1 MKKQKIV
8 KNQRDFDRIIKTGT
22 LIKNNSYIIYYENN
36 EFLYNKFGVS
46 VGKKLGNA
54 VFRNKYK
61 RKIRSIIDNNE
72 LNFNK
77 NKNFIIILKGMREE
91 KDYHQLE
98 KDYNHIMN
106 KVREE

>member
-1 MKKQKIV
+1 MKKQNIV

-22 LIKNNSYIIYYENN
+22 LIKNNSYFIYYENN
-36 EFLYNKFGVS
+36 DLLYNKFGVS

-61 RKIRSIIDNNE
+61 RKIRAIIDNNE
-72 LNFNK
+72 INLEK

-98 KDYNHIMN
+98 KDYKHIIT
-106 KVREE
+106 KVRKD